1 MTSLSA
7 IVQVGSLVLYLQE
20 IWLYHIALLNLAIHS
35 K

>member
-7 IVQVGSLVLYLQE
+7 IVQVGSLVSNLQE
-20 IWLYHIALLNLAIHS
+20 IWLYDIVLLNLEIHS